1 MLISSEQNEPHQTL
15 LNIDFVGLFQTL
27 GDKVRKCCSCLKMMM
42 QAYLHVGF
50 FTIFIIKRESLK
62 QSCVYM

>member
-1 MLISSEQNEPHQTL
+1 MILIKPFLTSVLYDCFKLVYAYLTE
-15 LNIDFVGLFQTL
+15 
-27 GDKVRKCCSCLKMMM
+27 GDKVRKCYSCLKMMM

-62 QSCVYM
+62 RSCVYM